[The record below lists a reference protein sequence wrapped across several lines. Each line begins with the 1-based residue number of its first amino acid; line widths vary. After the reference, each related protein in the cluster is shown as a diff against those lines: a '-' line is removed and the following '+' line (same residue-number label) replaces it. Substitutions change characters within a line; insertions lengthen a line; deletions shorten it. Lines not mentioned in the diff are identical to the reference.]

1 MHRLDMKV
9 PPPVATFVI
18 ALLMWGLARLFS
30 PLDIEFV
37 FRLVVAILF
46 LLIGVGTGTAGV
58 AVMSRART
66 TMDPRRPDAASA
78 LVTSGIYQYTR
89 NPMYLGL
96 LFVLI
101 SWGFYMGNLL
111 SILTA
116 FTLVFWLGRFQIEPE
131 ERALSERF
139 GRQFEDYRATVRRW
153 L

>member
-1 MHRLDMKV
+1 MKI

-30 PLDIEFV
+30 SLDVDFV
-37 FRLVVAILF
+37 FRMTVAILF
-46 LLIGVGTGTAGV
+46 LVIGVATGAAGV
-58 AVMSRART
+58 AAMSRART
-66 TMDPRRPDAASA
+66 TMDPRRPDTASA

-96 LFVLI
+96 LFILI
-101 SWGFYMGNLL
+101 SWGFYLGNLI

-131 ERALSERF
+131 ERALAGSF
-139 GRQFEDYRATVRRW
+139 GIQFEDYRAAVRRW